1 MALCH
6 LPAGERLV
14 RFRQRW
20 VDHLLVHA
28 SVGGQLDDVAIRVAE
43 IDRPAE
49 AVVDRSAHFHGAVAT
64 LFEHALEHVVV
75 NGECYMQVEAVL
87 LLGPRR
93 NSDKFKILYKLDC
106 GTPLWAAS
114 NPSKRATGNQ
124 SPGCNGFPA

>member
-1 MALCH
+1 MRRVPARAGLRAPVAALPMALCH

-28 SVGGQLDDVAIRVAE
+28 SVGGQLDDVAIRVTE

-64 LFEHALEHVVV
+64 LLEHAVEHVVV

-87 LLGPRR
+87 LLEVERLVRR
-93 NSDKFKILYKLDC
+93 LKKGEARTILSGRTC
-106 GTPLWAAS
+106 AA
-114 NPSKRATGNQ
+114 
-124 SPGCNGFPA
+124 